1 MSSKLTALLEKK
13 GLLIVDGAMGTMLQR
28 AGLSMGE
35 CPELWNIEHA
45 ACVQKIHE
53 DYLNAGADIIV
64 TNTFGGSPKK
74 LKMFGLQDRTA
85 EINRAGAEL
94 AARARSACEGR
105 ESALVCGSVGPT
117 GELLAPLGTATPES
131 MLEQFA
137 VQIRA
142 LVEGGVDAIIV
153 ETMICPEEA
162 LLAAKAARSVL
173 KSLPVVVNLTYE
185 PTPHGPRTMMGTSP
199 ESFMRMLADRNV
211 SIDGVGTNCG
221 TGANDMVSVVDAL
234 RKCCTR
240 MPIVAYP
247 NAGMPR
253 MQAAVPALNY
263 AAFTAVYDESPAE
276 FAQKAA
282 RLVDAG
288 ASIVGGCCGTTP
300 AHINQLSRR
309 LSNIG

>member
-1 MSSKLTALLEKK
+1 LSSKLTALLEKK

-28 AGLSMGE
+28 AGLSLGE

-53 DYLNAGADIIV
+53 DYLNAGADMIV

-74 LKMFGLQDRTA
+74 LKMFGLEDRTE

-94 AARARSACEGR
+94 AARARSACKSR

-142 LVEGGVDAIIV
+142 LVEGGVDAIII
-153 ETMICPEEA
+153 ETMICPQEA

-199 ESFMRMLADRNV
+199 ESFIRMLADQDV
-211 SIDGVGTNCG
+211 SVDGVGTNCG
-221 TGANDMVSVVDAL
+221 TGADDMVSVIDAL
-234 RKCCTR
+234 RTCTR
-240 MPIVAYP
+240 IPIVAYP

-253 MQAAVPALNY
+253 IQDGE
-263 AAFTAVYDESPAE
+263 AVYDESPAE
-276 FAQKAA
+276 FAQKAS
-282 RLVDAG
+282 RLVEAG
-288 ASIVGGCCGTTP
+288 ATIVGGCCGTTP

>member
-13 GLLIVDGAMGTMLQR
+13 GLLIVDGAMGTMLQQ

-45 ACVQKIHE
+45 ASVQKIHE
-53 DYLNAGADIIV
+53 DYLNAGADIIL

-74 LKMFGLQDRTA
+74 LKMFGLQDRTE

-94 AARARSACEGR
+94 AARARSACKRR

-199 ESFMRMLADRNV
+199 ESFIRMLADQNV
-211 SIDGVGTNCG
+211 SIDAVGTNCG
-221 TGANDMVSVVDAL
+221 TGANDMVAVVDAL
-234 RKCCTR
+234 RKCTR

-253 MQAAVPALNY
+253 VQDGA
-263 AAFTAVYDESPAE
+263 AVYDESPDE
-276 FAQKAA
+276 FGQKAA
-282 RLVDAG
+282 RLVEAG
-288 ASIVGGCCGTTP
+288 AAMVGGCCGTTP

>member
-1 MSSKLTALLEKK
+1 MSSELTALLEKK
-13 GLLIVDGAMGTMLQR
+13 GLLILDGAMGTMLQQ
-28 AGLSMGE
+28 AGLSMGD

-45 ACVQKIHE
+45 ATVQNIHE

-74 LKMFGLQDRTA
+74 LKMFGLQDRTE

-94 AARARSACEGR
+94 ALSARIACKRLEA
-105 ESALVCGSVGPT
+105 ALVCGSVGPT

-142 LVEGGVDAIIV
+142 LVDGGVDAIIV
-153 ETMICPEEA
+153 ETMMCPQEA

-185 PTPHGPRTMMGTSP
+185 LTPHGPRTMMGTSP
-199 ESFMRMLADRNV
+199 ESFVRMLAEQNV
-211 SIDGVGTNCG
+211 SVDGVGTNCG
-221 TGANDMVSVVDAL
+221 TGADDMVWVVDAL
-234 RKCCTR
+234 RKCSTR
-240 MPIVAYP
+240 LPIVAYP

-253 MQAAVPALNY
+253 MQNGA
-263 AAFTAVYDESPAE
+263 AVYDESPAE

-282 RLVDAG
+282 RLVEAG
-288 ASIVGGCCGTTP
+288 ATIVGGCCGTTP